1 MRCGWIRP
9 SSTSRSSVSRPTSR
23 RTGSKQDSRTASG
36 VSSMI
41 RLTPVTDSN
50 ARMLRPSRPM
60 IRPFISS
67 PGRCSTDDHGL
78 AGLLAGDPLDG
89 QGDDLAGPLLA
100 VLAGLGLD
108 VPDDQRGLALGL
120 VLDARDQL
128 GLGLVGGE
136 AGGALQHGAALLV
149 QAAELGPLPVDL
161 PLRLGQRVA
170 ALLGLARVLVD
181 PLLAL
186 GQPGFPALQVA
197 AQLPDLFL
205 DLPDL
210 VLDLAARGGGLLGC
224 GLRPAHD
231 RGRVG
236 LGPVP
241 DLAGLSGGVGQDA
254 VTLFRA
260 ALFPFLLLRGIG
272 AGGASGRR
280 GGREVTGAGAP
291 PEDDENQ
298 GDKRG
303 DEPDRQDQLDS
314 VTQRS
319 PLPLMGAD
327 LPPGRYIGHALQRG
341 AACRCDQAP
350 GQPGTGPPRW
360 QPSGG
365 AATCMPRARC
375 RPGWR
380 PPRQPLDA
388 RARRLVA
395 DGPRPDHPAW
405 TWRAAVRDPS

>member
-1 MRCGWIRP
+1 MARVTILRARFWP
-9 SSTSRSSVSRPTSR
+9 SLRASDSM
-23 RTGSKQDSRTASG
+23 SRTISAASRLAWF
-36 VSSMI
+36 SM
-41 RLTPVTDSN
+41 P
-50 ARMLRPSRPM
+50 A
-60 IRPFISS
+60 
-67 PGRCSTDDHGL
+67 
-78 AGLLAGDPLDG
+78 
-89 QGDDLAGPLLA
+89 
-100 VLAGLGLD
+100 
-108 VPDDQRGLALGL
+108 
-120 VLDARDQL
+120 DQL

-136 AGGALQHGAALLV
+136 AGDPLQHGAALLG
-149 QAAELGPLPVDL
+149 QAAELGPLLVDL

-260 ALFPFLLLRGIG
+260 ALFPFLLLRGVG
-272 AGGASGRR
+272 EGGGRRRR

-365 AATCMPRARC
+365 AANVHAPGKVPSWLASSSPAPRRSGPPAGGRWAPAGPPGLDLAGRCARPVLNPFTG
-375 RPGWR
+375 PGWL
-380 PPRQPLDA
+380 PFGP
-388 RARRLVA
+388 A
-395 DGPRPDHPAW
+395 DLAFRCSLLIVLAY
-405 TWRAAVRDPS
+405 RDPACAEQNTSLP